1 MKRSLQNNIKAI
13 YVLGFF
19 TGFMVVI
26 PVFVP
31 LLQGHGLSMSQVLQ
45 TQALFALTIALC
57 EVPSGYLADLWGR
70 RNAILVGSGLN
81 ALGFLSLLW
90 ADSFVDFLLYEFIL
104 GLGFSLISGSDLA
117 LLYDTEVHLQERGLR
132 GGNGAGKSLS
142 RLIAVEAAASGIAGI
157 VASLLLLWSLESVV
171 VVQAFTGFAPFLLA
185 LLLVEAPRPAASS
198 DATQVAT
205 TAGHGDNARRIVEL
219 LLFGKPVVLW
229 TAFAI
234 AVFGL
239 MAVYVFW
246 IYQKYWEL
254 QGIPVAWFGYIWAAF
269 ALTVSLSA
277 RFSEAAEQRLG
288 YRRLLVLIAIL
299 PLCGLLG
306 MALGSGWWG
315 VMFGLAIQ
323 VSRGLSMSLFYEALN
338 RRVPG
343 EFRATVNSLVS
354 LGVRSVFIV
363 TGPLL
368 GMSLDQHG
376 METTLFGLLA
386 IFAPLMGLVL
396 VPLVVRIGREQ
407 HQQASQQ
414 TPSSAAA

>member
-1 MKRSLQNNIKAI
+1 MTRSLQNNIKAI
-13 YVLGFF
+13 YLLGFF

-81 ALGFLSLLW
+81 ALGFFSLLW
-90 ADSFVDFLLYEFIL
+90 ADSFVDFLAYEFIL

-117 LLYDTEVHLQERGLR
+117 LLYDTEVYLRERGLR
-132 GGNGAGKSLS
+132 GGAGPGKSLS

-157 VASLLLLWSLESVV
+157 GASLLLLWSMDSVV

-185 LLLVEAPRPAASS
+185 MLLVEAPRPGSGKDTS
-198 DATQVAT
+198 TS
-205 TAGHGDNARRIVEL
+205 GHGENARRIIDL

-239 MAVYVFW
+239 LAVYVFW
-246 IYQKYWEL
+246 IYQKYWEM
-254 QGIPVAWFGYIWAAF
+254 QGVPVSWFGYIWAAF

-277 RFSEAAEQRLG
+277 RFSEAVEQRLG
-288 YRRLLVLIAIL
+288 YRQLLVLIAIL

-315 VMFGLAIQ
+315 VMFGFAIQ

-354 LGVRSVFIV
+354 LGVRSIFIV

-368 GMSLDQHG
+368 GMALDKQG

-396 VPLVVRIGREQ
+396 VPLVVRIHREQ
-407 HQQASQQ
+407 GQEANER
-414 TPSSAAA
+414 SATTAA